1 MRCLGRCDGGTLGA
15 MPDRKSSRSERTA
28 AKREQILD
36 TAMRKFSEHGY
47 LGTKVESIADELGIA
62 KGSIFQHFGSKSG
75 LFFETYKRAVT
86 SLPAWLDAPPK
97 VLEKGFFEIVDYWL
111 RRTEHLVREDY
122 VPYRVVLIGEFGTDD
137 LALKRDI
144 LRFMVSEDPYG
155 TLDFV
160 EYGIRRREVRDDID
174 MELIVSMVDWMSG
187 GLQDALVTEERD
199 PGLFHRWRHQPE
211 RQKIRIEQ
219 FEILL
224 RSAIGTAAV
233 REAAVPA
240 PIAAN

>member
-1 MRCLGRCDGGTLGA
+1 

-36 TAMRKFSEHGY
+36 TAMRQFSEHGY
-47 LGTKVESIADELGIA
+47 LGTKVESIADALGIA
-62 KGSIFQHFGSKSG
+62 KGSIFQHFGSKAG

-160 EYGIRRREVRDDID
+160 EYGIRRGEVRDDID

-233 REAAVPA
+233 REGAVPEPA
-240 PIAAN
+240 AAN

>member
-1 MRCLGRCDGGTLGA
+1 
-15 MPDRKSSRSERTA
+15 MPDRKSSRSARTA

-36 TAMRKFSEHGY
+36 TAMRQFSEHGY

-97 VLEKGFFEIVDYWL
+97 LIDQGFFSVVDYWL
-111 RRTEHLVREDY
+111 RRTEHLVHEDY

-137 LALKRDI
+137 LTLKRDI

-155 TLDFV
+155 TLEFV
-160 EYGIRRREVRDDID
+160 EYGIRRGEVRDDID

-224 RSAIGTAAV
+224 RSAIGTADV
-233 REAAVPA
+233 REAAIPEPA
-240 PIAAN
+240 AAT

>member
-1 MRCLGRCDGGTLGA
+1 MAD
-15 MPDRKSSRSERTA
+15 PKSSRRERTA

-36 TAMRKFSEHGY
+36 TAMRRFSEHGY
-47 LGTKVESIADELGIA
+47 LGTKVESIADDLGIA

-97 VLEKGFFEIVDYWL
+97 VIEDGFFAIVDYWL

-137 LALKRDI
+137 LTLKRDI

-160 EYGIRRREVRDDID
+160 EYGIRRGEVRDDID

-233 REAAVPA
+233 REAAA
-240 PIAAN
+240 PETAAAN